1 MYRCALAAAAAICLV
16 APAAAQ
22 QRTFPP
28 NALRG
33 ALVIVSPSEATL
45 NGDAARLAPGLRI
58 RGQDNMLA
66 MSGTL
71 IGARLLVH
79 YTTDPQGLLNNVWI
93 LTPAEAAKKPWP
105 ASAEEAQAWTFD
117 PVAQVWSKP

>member
-22 QRTFPP
+22 QRAFPQ

-33 ALVIVSPSEATL
+33 ALVIASPSEALL
-45 NGDAARLAPGLRI
+45 NDQAVQLAPGLRI

-66 MSGTL
+66 MSGSL

-79 YTTDPQGLLNNVWI
+79 YTTDVQGSVNNIWI
-93 LTPAEAAKKPWP
+93 LTPDEASRRPWP
-105 ASAEEAQAWTFD
+105 TTPEQAQSWRFD
-117 PVAQVWSKP
+117 PAAQLWSKP

>member
-1 MYRCALAAAAAICLV
+1 MYRCALAAAAAVCLV

-22 QRTFPP
+22 QRTFPQ

-33 ALVIVSPSEATL
+33 ALVILSPSEATL
-45 NGDAARLAPGLRI
+45 NGQAARLAPGLRI

-66 MSGTL
+66 MSANLVGN
-71 IGARLLVH
+71 RMLVH
-79 YTTDPQGLLNNVWI
+79 YTTDIQGLVNNVWI
-93 LTPAEAAKKPWP
+93 LTPDEAAKKPWP
-105 ASAEEAQAWTFD
+105 VTAQEAQSWSFD